1 MSRLANCASV
11 NRKLP
16 GYTEGILS
24 REDHVRVS
32 EHLARC
38 AQCANMLGR
47 YELLGTTVARVEP
60 VGPPPDLAVQILLT
74 AARLRARPSLA
85 QRVYARCW
93 LFFRNILQ
101 PLAVPATGGLL
112 SAVLTFVMVTQSLV
126 VGDPFGAVPHDL
138 PLNFIQPARLE
149 SLAPFPV
156 SGIAP
161 EQGAGVQ
168 VVIVEADVNARGDV
182 LSYQIVSGVDTPA
195 LRKQLDQVLM
205 FSSFTPQMSFGRPTS
220 GGRVLLSFSEV
231 RVKG

>member
-1 MSRLANCASV
+1 MTCAGA

-16 GYTEGILS
+16 GYSEGILP
-24 REDHVRVS
+24 REDHARVR
-32 EHLARC
+32 EHLAHCVEC
-38 AQCANMLGR
+38 AELLGR
-47 YELLGTTVARVEP
+47 YELLADGLSRVEP
-60 VGPPPDLAVQILLT
+60 VAPPPDLAVQIQL
-74 AARLRARPSLA
+74 AAATLRARPSLA
-85 QRVYARCW
+85 QRIYARCW
-93 LFFRNILQ
+93 LFSRNILQ

-156 SGIAP
+156 SDFAP
-161 EQGAGVQ
+161 EKGEAGVH
-168 VVIVEADVNARGDV
+168 VVVVEANVNARGDV

>member
-1 MSRLANCASV
+1 MRCADVNQRLA
-11 NRKLP
+11 
-16 GYTEGILS
+16 GYADGMLS
-24 REDHVRVS
+24 RDDEQARVGQ
-32 EHLARC
+32 HLARC
-38 AQCANMLGR
+38 AECAEMLDR
-47 YELLGTTVARVEP
+47 YELLNADLALVEP
-60 VGPPPDLAVQILLT
+60 VSPPPDLVVQIQL
-74 AARLRARPSLA
+74 AATILRAQPSLA
-85 QRVYARCW
+85 QRMYARCY

-126 VGDPFGAVPHDL
+126 VGDPFGAVAHDL

-156 SGIAP
+156 SDFAP
-161 EQGAGVQ
+161 ETGAGVR
-168 VVIVEADVNARGDV
+168 VIVVEADVDSRGDV
-182 LSYQIVSGVDTPA
+182 LSYQIVTGDDTPA